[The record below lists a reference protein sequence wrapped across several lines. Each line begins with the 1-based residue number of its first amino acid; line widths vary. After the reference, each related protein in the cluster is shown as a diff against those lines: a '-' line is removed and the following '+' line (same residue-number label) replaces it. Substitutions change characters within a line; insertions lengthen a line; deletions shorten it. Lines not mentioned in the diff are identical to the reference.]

1 MATLAN
7 IIIYAQPVKAEARE
21 VGMAWVDTSKTVSFR
36 KTVATK
42 EEGEALL
49 IEAREAAE
57 KLGGRWVLKALVQ
70 KIEGARRPNHL
81 RLPALTMVG
90 A

>member
-1 MATLAN
+1 MATAAN

-21 VGMAWVDTSKTVSFR
+21 VGMAWVDTSKTISFR
-36 KTVATK
+36 KTVTTAD
-42 EEGEALL
+42 EAVEMLA
-49 IEAREAAE
+49 EAKRSAE
-57 KLGGRWVLKALVQ
+57 LLGGRWVLKAISQ
-70 KIEGARRPNHL
+70 KIEGIRRPAGL

>member
-1 MATLAN
+1 MASAAN
-7 IIIYAQPVKAEARE
+7 IIIYAQPVKTEARE
-21 VGMAWVDTSKTVSFR
+21 VGMAWVDTSKTISFR
-36 KTVATK
+36 KTVGTK

-49 IEAREAAE
+49 TEACSAAE

-70 KIEGARRPNHL
+70 KIEGIRRPANL